1 MCFDP
6 YILQRITA
14 TRLDELRAEAA
25 RKAMLASVGR
35 GEAGRWV
42 TLRATLRR
50 VAGRR
55 GTIRPRPA

>member
-42 TLRATLRR
+42 TLRAALRR